1 MQPSGVSLVVS
12 LSANRFVLRTSI
24 PPFPRGPTQSQ
35 SSGRRRATSFDAA
48 DFLAPGAGNF
58 QITFTAA
65 NGEKTSADVFQ
76 FKKSGV
82 AVGMYNTDAAIE
94 TFAHA
99 CFNAAIE
106 RKQPL
111 YLSSKNTILKKY
123 DGRFKDVFQAIYDK
137 SYKGKFDEMK
147 IWYEHRLIDDMVAYA
162 IKSNGGFVWACKN
175 YDGDVQS
182 STVAAGFG
190 SIALMTSAL
199 VSGNGK
205 IVVAETGHGTLA
217 RYLPAY
223 AKGNANV
230 SLNPLSTVFAWSKG
244 LSHRATLDNNAALAK
259 YAASLASA
267 AIETVEAGNFTKDL
281 AHAAGKES
289 SFIST
294 AAFVDAI
301 GASLSKKL

>member
-1 MQPSGVSLVVS
+1 
-12 LSANRFVLRTSI
+12 
-24 PPFPRGPTQSQ
+24 
-35 SSGRRRATSFDAA
+35 
-48 DFLAPGAGNF
+48 
-58 QITFTAA
+58 
-65 NGEKTSADVFQ
+65 
-76 FKKSGV
+76 
-82 AVGMYNTDAAIE
+82 MYNTDAAIE